1 MLKKRIF
8 ALMLVIVLVFT
19 AFAGCT
25 NDKSVDSP
33 GVVGNET
40 VSQNGDIEN
49 SSEEESQSETAEET
63 KPAETNAPTIGSLEA
78 GTYTVNDPDNT
89 RGLST
94 TAYGFSF
101 GAARD
106 EKPHQITIDNQKRFD
121 SLPNVEALAWDS
133 KSEEKVLYL
142 TFDCGYEY
150 NDNTTKVLD
159 VLKEKNVKA
168 AFFCTLPYIKDNGAK
183 VERMILEGHIVGNHS
198 TTHPVFTDISRTK
211 MAEELF
217 GVYSE
222 LRTKF
227 GYTTKYFRFPTGKNS
242 DDALELVTSQGYRSI
257 FWSIA
262 YKDYDTANQLGEDVA
277 FKTITDRLHP
287 GAVIL
292 LHIVSNDNAN
302 ILAKFIDYAQ
312 SKGYTFKTLDD
323 YYEFSG
329 I

>member
-8 ALMLVIVLVFT
+8 ALILVMALVFT
-19 AFAGCT
+19 SFTGCAKGKNVET
-25 NDKSVDSP
+25 Q
-33 GVVGNET
+33 GVVGKET
-40 VSQNGDIEN
+40 ISGDGNKEN
-49 SSEEESQSETAEET
+49 PSESETQSETEQET
-63 KPAETNAPTIGSLEA
+63 KPAETNAPTIGSIEA
-78 GTYTVNDPDNT
+78 GTYTVNDPNNT
-89 RGLST
+89 RGLAP

-101 GAARD
+101 GAARN

-121 SLPNVEALAWDS
+121 SLPDVKALAWDS
-133 KSEEKVLYL
+133 KTEEKVLYL

-150 NDNTTKVLD
+150 NDNTTKVLNI
-159 VLKEKNVKA
+159 LKEKNVKA
-168 AFFCTLPYIKDNGAK
+168 AFFCTLPYIKDNPAK

-217 GVYSE
+217 GVQSE

-242 DDALELVTSQGYRSI
+242 DNSLELVTSQGYRSI

-277 FKTITDRLHP
+277 FKTVTDRLHP

-302 ILAKFIDYAQ
+302 ILARFIDYAQ

-323 YYEFSG
+323 YYENN
-329 I
+329 

>member
-1 MLKKRIF
+1 MLKRRIF
-8 ALMLVIVLVFT
+8 ALMLVMIMVFT
-19 AFAGCT
+19 TFTGCAK
-25 NDKSVDSP
+25 DKNVNSQ

-40 VSQNGDIEN
+40 ISQDGN
-49 SSEEESQSETAEET
+49 SNEGESQSGEAQET
-63 KPAETNAPTIGSLEA
+63 KPVEPETNAPTIGSLEA
-78 GTYTVNDPDNT
+78 GTYTVNDPNNT

-150 NDNTTKVLD
+150 NDNTTKVLN

-242 DDALELVTSQGYRSI
+242 DDSLELVTSQGYRSI

-277 FKTITDRLHP
+277 FKTVTDRLHP

-292 LHIVSNDNAN
+292 MHIVSNDNAN

-323 YYEFSG
+323 YYANN
-329 I
+329 

>member
-1 MLKKRIF
+1 MLRKRIF
-8 ALMLVIVLVFT
+8 ALMLVVVLVFS
-19 AFAGCT
+19 AFAGCAKAKDKDVNSQGVT
-25 NDKSVDSP
+25 END
-33 GVVGNET
+33 T
-40 VSQNGDIEN
+40 TQSQGQDEG
-49 SSEEESQSETAEET
+49 QSDGAQET
-63 KPAETNAPTIGSLEA
+63 KPVEPETSAPTIGSLEA

-101 GAARD
+101 GVAKN
-106 EKPHQITIDNQKRFD
+106 EKPHQITVDNQKRFD
-121 SLPNVEALAWDS
+121 SLPNVRALAWDS
-133 KSEEKVLYL
+133 KTEEKVLYL

-159 VLKEKNVKA
+159 VLKEKKIKA
-168 AFFCTLPYIKDNGAK
+168 AFFCTLPYIKDNEAK

-198 TTHPVFTDISRTK
+198 TTHPVFTNISRAK

-217 GVYSE
+217 GVYSA

-242 DDALELVTSQGYRSI
+242 DDSLELVTSQGYSSI

-262 YKDYDTANQLGEDVA
+262 YKDYDTANQPGEDVA

-292 LHIVSNDNAN
+292 LHIVSDDNAK

-312 SKGYTFKTLDD
+312 SNGYTFKTLDD
-323 YYEFSG
+323 YYANN
-329 I
+329 